1 MPSVRQSVLQELRL
15 GALTG
20 ASPVVEVRGVG
31 PYLAGR
37 LARALG
43 QGAGVLR
50 VGTVWAQTAPMT
62 TRQVERLL
70 LRALQN
76 DRANQCVPRRAGG
89 QSPAR
94 YHAGDVNE
102 HGHEAL
108 VALLDHARARQGPV
122 RYGALARMP
131 RRSRSS
137 RDCGCRQTCDGPC
150 VRAADGACVPR
161 SHNARGFVGAPPHPG
176 QTRVA
181 ATDAERRRVRRAAY
195 TRQSPALAADPD
207 ATADLAAGHA
217 RSMRYSARGRRLWRH
232 PSPKVRLPARA

>member
-1 MPSVRQSVLQELRL
+1 MPSVRQTVFQELRR
-15 GALTG
+15 GGLTG
-20 ASPVVEVRGVG
+20 ASPMTEVRGVG

-37 LARALG
+37 LTRALG
-43 QGAGVLR
+43 QGAGALR

-76 DRANQCVPRRAGG
+76 DRANQCVARRVGG

-94 YHAGDVNE
+94 YHTGDVNE

-108 VALLDHARARQGPV
+108 VALLDYARAQGPV

-137 RDCGCRQTCDGPC
+137 RDCGCRETCDGPC

-161 SHNARGFVGAPPHPG
+161 AHNARGFVGAPSHPD
-176 QTRVA
+176 QMRIA
-181 ATDAERRRVRRAAY
+181 DTDAERRRVRRAAY

-217 RSMRYSARGRRLWRH
+217 RTMRYSARGRRLWRQ